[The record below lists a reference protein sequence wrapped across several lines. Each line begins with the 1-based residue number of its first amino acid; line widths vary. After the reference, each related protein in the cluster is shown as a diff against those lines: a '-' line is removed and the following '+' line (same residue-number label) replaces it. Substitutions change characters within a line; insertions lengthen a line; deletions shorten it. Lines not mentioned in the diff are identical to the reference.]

1 MSVPARSLSV
11 EKAHSAQSTKHK
23 APMVGK
29 TASCFATLPALRS
42 ALCALCCLSLL
53 TPLSCSK
60 SEPPPPTAPGGTPGA
75 ATNSGTA
82 STGQKVTIQIVTNG
96 LSPFWDPMAVGM
108 RRAAEKYGCDADWQG
123 PNTAQIPEQRQLVEA
138 AIARKV
144 DGLAVSAIEASAIT
158 PVLDQAADKGI
169 LVITFD
175 SDAPKSKRLVY
186 IGTNNY
192 NAGKAAGEAAVKLL
206 PQGGQV
212 VGFVGN
218 RSAENARQR
227 EEGFKDAVK
236 GHGIEL
242 VDVREDNKDVGRAR
256 KNVEDAIQAFR
267 DAKAFLGLYS
277 YNGPA
282 IADAV
287 SAAGIRNRVK
297 VITFDAEPKT
307 IQALQEGKVDVTVVQ
322 KPYEFGYRAVELLY
336 KMKTMGVEAA
346 RSEEKVPADGLID
359 TGVEL
364 VTPANVAAFKKKLDD
379 LGVKSS

>member
-1 MSVPARSLSV
+1 MPVPARYVS
-11 EKAHSAQSTKHK
+11 
-23 APMVGK
+23 
-29 TASCFATLPALRS
+29 
-42 ALCALCCLSLL
+42 LCAVVLL
-53 TPLSCSK
+53 ALLAPLSCSK
-60 SEPPPPTAPGGTPGA
+60 SESPPPSSTIPA
-75 ATNSGTA
+75 NSPAA
-82 STGQKVTIQIVTNG
+82 STGQRVTIQIVTNG
-96 LSPFWDPMAVGM
+96 LSPFWDPMAAGM
-108 RRAAEKYGCDADWQG
+108 RRAAEKYGCEAEWQG
-123 PNTAQIPEQRQLVEA
+123 PSTAQIPEQRQLIEA

-144 DGLAVSAIEASAIT
+144 DGLAVSAIEAAAIT
-158 PVLDQAADKGI
+158 PVLNQAADKGI

-175 SDAPKSKRLVY
+175 SDAPQSKRLVY

-206 PQGGQV
+206 PQGGKV

-227 EEGFKDAVK
+227 EEGFRDAVK

-256 KNVEDAIQAFR
+256 KNVEDAIQAFK

-287 SAAGIRNRVK
+287 NAAGIRARMK

-322 KPYEFGYRAVELLY
+322 KPYDFGYRSVELLY
-336 KMKTMGVEAA
+336 KMKTMGVDAA
-346 RSEEKVPADGLID
+346 RAEEKVPADGLID

-364 VTPANVAAFKKKLDD
+364 VTPANVAAFKKKLDE

>member
-11 EKAHSAQSTKHK
+11 LARGWCVR
-23 APMVGK
+23 APR
-29 TASCFATLPALRS
+29 AAAL
-42 ALCALCCLSLL
+42 ALLILL
-53 TPLSCSK
+53 APLSCSK
-60 SEPPPPTAPGGTPGA
+60 SEPPPPAPGGSPGA
-75 ATNSGTA
+75 PASSGPA

-123 PNTAQIPEQRQLVEA
+123 PTTAQIPEQRQLVEA

-206 PQGGQV
+206 PQGGKV

-227 EEGFKDAVK
+227 EEGFRDAVK

-242 VDVREDNKDVGRAR
+242 VEVREDNKDVGRAR
-256 KNVEDAIQAFR
+256 KNVEDAIQAFK

-287 SAAGIRNRVK
+287 SAAGIRDRVK

-322 KPYEFGYRAVELLY
+322 KPYDFGYRAVELLY
-336 KMKTMGVEAA
+336 KMKTKGVEAA
-346 RSEEKVPADGLID
+346 RAEEKVPADGLVD

>member
-1 MSVPARSLSV
+1 MPTPARFL
-11 EKAHSAQSTKHK
+11 
-23 APMVGK
+23 
-29 TASCFATLPALRS
+29 TALPVAL
-42 ALCALCCLSLL
+42 LMLL
-53 TPLSCSK
+53 APLSCSR
-60 SEPPPPTAPGGTPGA
+60 SAAPPAGNETPG
-75 ATNSGTA
+75 NSSA
-82 STGQKVTIQIVTNG
+82 VSPTGQRVTIQIVTNG
-96 LSPFWDPMAVGM
+96 LSPFWDPMAAGM

-123 PNTAQIPEQRQLVEA
+123 PSTAQIPEQRQLIEA

-144 DGLAVSAIEASAIT
+144 DGLAVSAIEAAAVT
-158 PVLDQAADKGI
+158 PVLNQAADKGI

-175 SDAPKSKRLVY
+175 SDAPQSKRLVY
-186 IGTNNY
+186 IGTNNT
-192 NAGKAAGEAAVKLL
+192 NAGKAAGEAAVRLL
-206 PQGGQV
+206 PQGGKV

-227 EEGFKDAVK
+227 EEGFREAVK

-256 KNVEDAIQAFR
+256 KNVEDAIQAFK

-287 SAAGIRNRVK
+287 SAAGIRSRTK

-307 IQALQEGKVDVTVVQ
+307 IQALQNGKIDVTVVQ

-336 KMKTMGVEAA
+336 KMKTLGVDAA
-346 RSEEKVPADGLID
+346 RAELKVPADGLID

-364 VTPANVAAFKKKLDD
+364 VTPENVAGFKKKLDE